1 MPCEKK
7 TVCVP
12 AATVSFGALFTFLAI
27 FVPFPTPQWDLLKDP
42 HSGIRE
48 KKGKVERVNGLLKL

>member
-12 AATVSFGALFTFLAI
+12 AATVSFGALLTFLAI
-27 FVPFPTPQWDLLKDP
+27 FVPFPTPQWDPLKDP
-42 HSGIRE
+42 HYGIRDWE
-48 KKGKVERVNGLLKL
+48 GKVERVNGLLKL